1 MTAYPIRLLV
11 TGTLAASVALCAGA
25 TAAPAAASPAAPGT
39 AIPTLQ
45 QQTRTNLTQA
55 VRGEAFANASYTLFA
70 AQAQREGRPAVA
82 DLFRKA
88 AAVELGEHFTQ
99 EAALSGLVG
108 GNEAN
113 LTDAITGEGYESTT
127 MYPTFARQ
135 AKAAGDTAAAD
146 LFTEIAKD
154 EATHQAA
161 YKAALTALRSGKGAI
176 PAPPAVSPVTVT
188 AGQPKVT
195 SAQTRAN
202 LDTAMHGEALAHA
215 KYALYAQ
222 HAQQSGNPALARL
235 FTAVS
240 NVELQ
245 EHFSGEAALAGTV
258 RTTSRNLA
266 TAIAGETYES
276 KTMYPTFARQAK
288 AAGDTA
294 AATLFQHN
302 ATDEADH
309 ARSFQTARKGL
320 G

>member
-1 MTAYPIRLLV
+1 M
-11 TGTLAASVALCAGA
+11 
-25 TAAPAAASPAAPGT
+25 
-39 AIPTLQ
+39 
-45 QQTRTNLTQA
+45 
-55 VRGEAFANASYTLFA
+55 
-70 AQAQREGRPAVA
+70 A

-88 AAVELGEHFTQ
+88 AAVELGEHFAQ

-113 LTDAITGEGYESTT
+113 LTNAIPGEGYESTT

-161 YKAALTALRSGKGAI
+161 YKAALAALRTG
-176 PAPPAVSPVTVT
+176 
-188 AGQPKVT
+188 
-195 SAQTRAN
+195 
-202 LDTAMHGEALAHA
+202 
-215 KYALYAQ
+215 
-222 HAQQSGNPALARL
+222 
-235 FTAVS
+235 
-240 NVELQ
+240 
-245 EHFSGEAALAGTV
+245 
-258 RTTSRNLA
+258 
-266 TAIAGETYES
+266 
-276 KTMYPTFARQAK
+276 MYPTFARQAK

-309 ARSFQTARKGL
+309 AQSFPTARKGL